1 MGDTLTPEDA
11 ERRALDTAIDMMLSS
26 PAPLPGHTLNT
37 EKTAAVST
45 TQYWEPMRDCPRGVK
60 VQLLGL
66 GGVAVYGMYDGR
78 NPFWEGWAPLP
89 KRRET

>member
-1 MGDTLTPEDA
+1 MTT
-11 ERRALDTAIDMMLSS
+11 EREELDKALDALLSG
-26 PAPLPGHTLNT
+26 PAPFTPGHTLNT

-45 TQYWEPMRDCPRGVK
+45 TQYWEPMKDCPRGVK

-89 KRRET
+89 KRRENQVK

>member
-1 MGDTLTPEDA
+1 MTT
-11 ERRALDTAIDMMLSS
+11 EREELDKAIDALLSA
-26 PAPLPGHTLNT
+26 PVPLPNHTLNT

-45 TQYWEPMRDCPRGVK
+45 TQYWEPMKDCPRGVK

-89 KRRET
+89 KRREG

>member
-1 MGDTLTPEDA
+1 MST
-11 ERRALDTAIDMMLSS
+11 EREELDKAIDALLSS
-26 PAPLPGHTLNT
+26 PAPLPNHTLNT